1 MLKLIHSFGYHV
13 SVEMFGLEVVVTGV
27 VVTMVTLNQMIT
39 LQKTKHQIRAFV
51 VINCNKLIP
60 NRRYT

>member
-1 MLKLIHSFGYHV
+1 MV